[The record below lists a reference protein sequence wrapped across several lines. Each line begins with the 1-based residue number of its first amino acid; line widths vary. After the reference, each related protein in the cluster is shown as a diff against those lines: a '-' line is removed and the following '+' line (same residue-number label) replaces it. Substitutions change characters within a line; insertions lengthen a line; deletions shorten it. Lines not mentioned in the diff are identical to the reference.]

1 MPACSEKIDGLPMTS
16 PQITD
21 PGPPLG
27 RPSTAPTGRKKKPVP
42 SPSTST
48 DFGGKWGSHFQP
60 WQSPMAW
67 PVTWPHHWFT
77 IHGHGCSWKWQNWPS
92 QDRVP
97 ATLYKRGLRV
107 GLKHV
112 SGAWW
117 WCGAFMSAPWV
128 EMGQICR
135 EWALN
140 IKRLLFCFLFLVF
153 LVFYFVLFFFFCE
166 GFKLVYGTRLVY
178 EENYKG
184 KWQFAIYVFLFNTV
198 NF

>member
-48 DFGGKWGSHFQP
+48 DFGGNGGPTSNHDNPP
-60 WQSPMAW
+60 WRGPWHDLITDSPCMAMD
-67 PVTWPHHWFT
+67 V
-77 IHGHGCSWKWQNWPS
+77 HGN
-92 QDRVP
+92 DRTNHR

-153 LVFYFVLFFFFCE
+153 LVFYFVLFFFCE